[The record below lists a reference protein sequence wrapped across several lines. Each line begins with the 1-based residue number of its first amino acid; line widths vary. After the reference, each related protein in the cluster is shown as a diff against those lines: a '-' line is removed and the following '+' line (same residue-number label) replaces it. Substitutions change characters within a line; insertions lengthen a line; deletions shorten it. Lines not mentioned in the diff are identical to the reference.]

1 MNEDLA
7 FCLECFADEQIA
19 EGTKEIEE
27 NVHELQIEKVN
38 LNDNINQKETGI
50 CGRENNIMKQF
61 STELQENNRSLIK
74 TREIIEKELRN
85 ILNRALLNIDRIAA
99 KSLDK
104 QTDEEVRSASN
115 QLRRQNEQFENE
127 LTQLIDKIDRNTTDD
142 CSIRITKW
150 FQQHFQYIEDLN
162 RTINH
167 NENPELSKDKLIQ
180 NSIDRE
186 HL

>member
-85 ILNRALLNIDRIAA
+85 ILNRALLNIDRIAENRSINKLMKKLEA
-99 KSLDK
+99 QVINCVDKMNNSKTNSL
-104 QTDEEVRSASN
+104 N
-115 QLRRQNEQFENE
+115 
-127 LTQLIDKIDRNTTDD
+127 
-142 CSIRITKW
+142 
-150 FQQHFQYIEDLN
+150 
-162 RTINH
+162 
-167 NENPELSKDKLIQ
+167 
-180 NSIDRE
+180 
-186 HL
+186 